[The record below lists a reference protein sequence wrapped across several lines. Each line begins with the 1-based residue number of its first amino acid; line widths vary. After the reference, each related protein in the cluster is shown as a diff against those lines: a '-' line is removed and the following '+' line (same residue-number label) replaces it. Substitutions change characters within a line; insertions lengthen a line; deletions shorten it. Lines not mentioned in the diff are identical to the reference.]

1 MDQQIRQE
9 EAKMSTSLLYH
20 GFGIK
25 GSDYERTR
33 YMEGAIIFTVR
44 QRREHL
50 RCPRCNSLDVIKRGE
65 VERRFKMVPI
75 GRKAASL
82 ELSVARVGCTQ
93 CGAIRQVA
101 VDFAE
106 TRRSYTKSFERYVID
121 LSKCMTI
128 KDVAKHLCVS
138 WDTVKD
144 IQKSHLECKYGRPDL
159 KGLRQ
164 IAMTKLL

>member
-1 MDQQIRQE
+1 
-9 EAKMSTSLLYH
+9 
-20 GFGIK
+20 
-25 GSDYERTR
+25 
-33 YMEGAIIFTVR
+33 V
-44 QRREHL
+44 
-50 RCPRCNSLDVIKRGE
+50 DVIKRGE

-75 GRKAASL
+75 GRKATYL
-82 ELSVARVGCTQ
+82 ELSIARVGCTQ

-101 VDFAE
+101 VEFAE

-128 KDVAKHLCVS
+128 KDVAKHLCVG

-144 IQKSHLECKYGRPDL
+144 IQKSHLERKYGHPDL

-164 IAMTKLL
+164 IAIDEIAIAKGHRYLTVVLDLNPDFDSSDARNA